1 MIITININSLFLNTT
16 VKNKE
21 KGFVL
26 FGYVKAVK
34 AAKVSKKDF
43 LDLLNYI
50 LKNNSYSITYLS
62 VVQKSNNSIDR

>member
-1 MIITININSLFLNTT
+1 MIIIININFLFLNII

-26 FGYVKAVK
+26 FGYVKVVK
-34 AAKVSKKDF
+34 VLKKDF

-50 LKNNSYSITYLS
+50 LKNNLYLIIYFF
-62 VVQKSNNSIDR
+62 VV

>member
-26 FGYVKAVK
+26 FGYVK

-62 VVQKSNNSIDR
+62 VVQKSNNSIDK